1 MSVPRLQQKKSFRI
15 CLFLFGT
22 SEQHYLIDNVSSYF
36 FIAVKHRVLN
46 TIESQ
51 IVHKKYWDYYK
62 NFIPRHENLTEQTVE
77 FNDLL
82 EAIEKR
88 IEHLPEK
95 SKKVFRLNHF
105 EGHSIAEIA
114 NTLKLSEK
122 AIQYHLTRSIKE
134 LRLHLKDFIYFAGYV
149 VFLSDVLKFSQ
160 QSVKTVAGQ
169 QASPA
174 NINGESLM
182 RCEIQFF
189 HNFECSSSCIILK
202 SDHANFINWMEEKIG
217 CNTWITSGVAP

>member
-1 MSVPRLQQKKSFRI
+1 MRTYSAHTDKELLYAIRHDNEGAFAELFKRYGKVIYKMAYSRLRSKIAAEEIVQN
-15 CLFLFGT
+15 LFISLWDKRAT
-22 SEQHYLIDNVSSYF
+22 ISIDNVSSYF

-62 NFIPRHENLTEQTVE
+62 NFIPQQENLTEQSIE

-82 EAIEKR
+82 EAIEKK
-88 IEHLPEK
+88 IAHLPEK

-114 NTLKLSEK
+114 NALKLSEK

-134 LRLHLKDFIYFAGYV
+134 LRLHLKDFILLLSTWFS
-149 VFLSDVLKFSQ
+149 FLMS
-160 QSVKTVAGQ
+160 
-169 QASPA
+169 
-174 NINGESLM
+174 
-182 RCEIQFF
+182 
-189 HNFECSSSCIILK
+189 
-202 SDHANFINWMEEKIG
+202 
-217 CNTWITSGVAP
+217 

>member
-1 MSVPRLQQKKSFRI
+1 VRSYSAYKDQELLYAIQRDDEGAFSELFERYGKVIYKMAYCRI
-15 CLFLFGT
+15 RSKIAAEEIVQNLFISLWDKRAT
-22 SEQHYLIDNVSSYF
+22 LSIDNISSYF

-51 IVHKKYWDYYK
+51 LVQKKYWDYYK
-62 NFIPRHENLTEQTVE
+62 NFIPRHENLTERTVE

-114 NTLKLSEK
+114 NTLNLSQK

-134 LRLHLKDFIYFAGYV
+134 LRLHLKDFIISLGTWFS
-149 VFLSDVLKFSQ
+149 FLMS
-160 QSVKTVAGQ
+160 
-169 QASPA
+169 
-174 NINGESLM
+174 
-182 RCEIQFF
+182 
-189 HNFECSSSCIILK
+189 
-202 SDHANFINWMEEKIG
+202 
-217 CNTWITSGVAP
+217 

>member
-1 MSVPRLQQKKSFRI
+1 MRSYSAYRDQELLYAIRRDDESAFSELFKRYGKVIYKMAYSRVRSKSAAEEI
-15 CLFLFGT
+15 VQNLFISLWDKRAT
-22 SEQHYLIDNVSSYF
+22 LLIDNIYSYF

-62 NFIPRHENLTEQTVE
+62 NFIPHHENVTERTVE

-114 NTLKLSEK
+114 DTLNLSKK

-134 LRLHLKDFIYFAGYV
+134 LRLHLKDYIISLGTW
-149 VFLSDVLKFSQ
+149 FSLLI
-160 QSVKTVAGQ
+160 S
-169 QASPA
+169 
-174 NINGESLM
+174 
-182 RCEIQFF
+182 
-189 HNFECSSSCIILK
+189 
-202 SDHANFINWMEEKIG
+202 
-217 CNTWITSGVAP
+217 